1 MKTKFIR
8 KHSKGGK
15 QMKKTKLLSLLALS
29 AVLAGCAEK
38 LVEPDVK
45 PEEKPGEEQVVEQQT
60 ITVSLPDDSEVE
72 SKVSIEAGE
81 GKLILNWQR
90 DDQVTIIG
98 KTTETYKLSAGE
110 GTKDAEFTG
119 NKVEPAQDG
128 TYTLIYPAVSSDE
141 YDNTSYE
148 GQTQTGN
155 NSISHIRFNAKA
167 TSTTTCFAIDEV
179 EMNGAIK
186 FYMKL
191 PTEIGNPTEI
201 IVNSPTPIFYAKNDA
216 SAGMV
221 DQMSLKLENV
231 VLEDRILTAYM
242 MTAPQ
247 TVTIAANAFLK
258 ITVIDKA
265 DPDKKYVKNIKP
277 GNGTAD
283 VQMPSGQVNVFQIND
298 KNWASYKLSGKGT
311 QQEPYLINNLDEL
324 KMMRASLVHGKTL
337 YYKLVNSIDMESVDW
352 EPLNWEDP
360 YDCGMVF
367 DGNGQTLYNLKSTD
381 KTYAGFAGVLYG
393 ELHHVTFDNA
403 QISNNHNCGVIGG
416 FIGTGG
422 KPGYVH
428 HVNVTGGSEV
438 TLKGKHD
445 GIACGGLASN
455 AREARVENCTVNCT
469 VLNESDTS
477 NSVDKK
483 NRNATGGMIGK
494 TIGPGCSLSGLH
506 FTGKVTS
513 NTEKYTGGILGWQEI
528 NGVNIVD
535 CTVDATI
542 TSGAERVGGIVGH
555 FQGGTISGCTVMGKV
570 EQTGNLDN
578 TGGIA
583 GIVTEKSIIK
593 NCRVEASVSSK
604 GQMIGG
610 VLGQAENGVDITG
623 CTVSGSVTTTGDK
636 GYVGGI
642 CAQTNCAPTKIET
655 STFKSCTVSGPISGG
670 WYVAGIL
677 GYNNNADSYV
687 QDCKCSSTIT
697 RTGNNNG
704 GIVAICAEGKVM
716 QIERCEFS
724 GTINGGDNVGGI
736 IGLMRKNKDSASFV
750 KNCKFSGTIND
761 AGQRVGGIV
770 GELAAWGQIYNCIST
785 GNITGWQVVG
795 GICGRAAGEGWN
807 NDTDVVNIV
816 EKCLVWGGAIT
827 ATRENT
833 DGGSSAVVVGYTSRR
848 NQLTDCFRSN
858 NVVFKV
864 SWPDVS
870 PYDQENSRNEENYYL
885 NCNQISGKNYNFP
898 YHGKASDLTASDKA
912 KELGWDYENVWD
924 LSNDVPVLR

>member
-1 MKTKFIR
+1 
-8 KHSKGGK
+8 
-15 QMKKTKLLSLLALS
+15 MKKTKLLSLLALS

-81 GKLILNWQR
+81 GKLVLNWEK
-90 DDQVTIIG
+90 DDKVTIIG
-98 KTTETYKLSAGE
+98 KTTQTYTLSKGA

-119 NKVEPAQDG
+119 DKVEPKDG
-128 TYTLIYPAVSSDE
+128 KLTLIYPAVSSDD
-141 YDNTSYE
+141 YDKTSYE
-148 GQTQTGN
+148 GQIQTGN
-155 NSISHIRFNAKA
+155 NSISHIRFYAKA
-167 TSTTTCFAIDEV
+167 VSTTTCFAIDEV

-191 PTEIGNPTEI
+191 PAGIGNPTEI
-201 IVNSPTPIFYAKNDA
+201 IVNSPTPIFYAKNAA

-221 DQMSLKLENV
+221 DQMSLKLKSV
-231 VLEDRILTAYM
+231 VLEEDRILTAYM

-247 TVTIAANAFLK
+247 TVNIDANAFLK
-258 ITVIDKA
+258 ITVLGDNDA
-265 DPDKKYVKNIKP
+265 QMKYVKNIKP
-277 GNGTAD
+277 GA
-283 VQMPSGQVNVFQIND
+283 VSLPSGKVNVFQLND
-298 KNWASYKLSGKGT
+298 QNWASYKLDGEGT
-311 QQEPYLINNLDEL
+311 EASPYLINSLEEL
-324 KMMRASLVHGKTL
+324 QMMRASLVHGKTL
-337 YYKLVNSIDMESVDW
+337 YYKLVNSIYMESVDW

-416 FIGTGG
+416 YIGTGG

-785 GNITGWQVVG
+785 GKITGWQVVG

-816 EKCLVWGGAIT
+816 EKCLVWGGEIT

-858 NVVFKV
+858 KVVFKV

-898 YHGKASDLTASDKA
+898 YHGKASDLTASAKA
-912 KELGWDYENVWD
+912 IDLGWDESVWD
-924 LSNDVPVLR
+924 LRSGDVPALILE

>member
-1 MKTKFIR
+1 
-8 KHSKGGK
+8 
-15 QMKKTKLLSLLALS
+15 MKKTRLLSLLALS

-72 SKVSIEAGE
+72 SDDSEVESKVSIEAGE
-81 GKLILNWQR
+81 GKLVLNWEK
-90 DDQVTIIG
+90 DDKVTIIG
-98 KTTETYKLSAGE
+98 KTTETYTLSKGA

-119 NKVEPAQDG
+119 NKVEPTEDG
-128 TYTLIYPAVSSDE
+128 ELTLIYPAVSSDD
-141 YDNTSYE
+141 YNNTSYE

-155 NSISHIRFNAKA
+155 NNINHIRFNAKA
-167 TSTTTCFAIDEV
+167 VSTTTCFAIDEV

-191 PTEIGNPTEI
+191 PAEIVNPTEI
-201 IVNSPTPIFYAKNDA
+201 IVNSPTPIFYAKNAA

-221 DQMSLKLENV
+221 DQMSLKLKD
-231 VLEDRILTAYM
+231 VLLGEDRILTAYM

-247 TVTIAANAFLK
+247 TVNIDANAFLK
-258 ITVIDKA
+258 ITVLGDT
-265 DPDKKYVKNIKP
+265 DPQMKYVKNIKP
-277 GNGTAD
+277 GA
-283 VQMPSGQVNVFQIND
+283 VSLPSGKVNVFQIND

-311 QQEPYLINNLDEL
+311 EASPYLIHNLDEL

-337 YYKLVNSIDMESVDW
+337 YYKLVNSIDMKSVENW

-360 YDCGMVF
+360 YDCGIVF
-367 DGNGQTLYNLKSTD
+367 DGNGQTLSNLKSTD

-428 HVNVTGGSEV
+428 HVDVTGGSEV
-438 TLKGKHD
+438 TLKGELD

-469 VLNESDTS
+469 VLNDSNTS
-477 NSVDKK
+477 NSTDRK
-483 NRNATGGMIGK
+483 NRNATGGIIGK
-494 TIGPGCSLSGLH
+494 TIGPDCSLKRLH
-506 FTGKVTS
+506 FTGSVTS
-513 NTEKYTGGILGWQEI
+513 NTEKYTGGILGWQET
-528 NGVNIVD
+528 NGVDIVD
-535 CTVDATI
+535 CTVDDATI

-555 FQGGTISGCTVMGKV
+555 FQGGTISGCTVMGTV

-593 NCRVEASVSSK
+593 NCIVEASVSSK

-623 CTVSGSVTTTGDK
+623 CTVSGSVKTEAK

-642 CAQTNCAPTKIET
+642 CAQTNNAT

-670 WYVAGIL
+670 WYVGGIL
-677 GYNNNADSYV
+677 GYNNNADTYV
-687 QDCKCSSTIT
+687 QDCKCSSTIN

-704 GIVAICAEGKVM
+704 GIVAICAEGKIM

-807 NDTDVVNIV
+807 NDTDVFNIV
-816 EKCLVWGGAIT
+816 EKCLVWGGTIT
-827 ATRENT
+827 ATREDT
-833 DGGSSAVVVGYTSRR
+833 DGGSSAVVVGYTSRK

-858 NVVFKV
+858 DVVFNV
-864 SWPDVS
+864 SWPGVT
-870 PYDQENSRNEENYYL
+870 PYDQNNSKNQENYYL
-885 NCNQISGKNYNFP
+885 NCNEISGKNFNFP
-898 YHGKASDLTASDKA
+898 YHGKASDGTASVKA
-912 KELGWDYENVWD
+912 DDLGWDTSVWD
-924 LSNDVPVLR
+924 LSKDVPALILK

>member
-1 MKTKFIR
+1 
-8 KHSKGGK
+8 
-15 QMKKTKLLSLLALS
+15 
-29 AVLAGCAEK
+29 
-38 LVEPDVK
+38 
-45 PEEKPGEEQVVEQQT
+45 
-60 ITVSLPDDSEVE
+60 
-72 SKVSIEAGE
+72 
-81 GKLILNWQR
+81 
-90 DDQVTIIG
+90 
-98 KTTETYKLSAGE
+98 
-110 GTKDAEFTG
+110 
-119 NKVEPAQDG
+119 
-128 TYTLIYPAVSSDE
+128 
-141 YDNTSYE
+141 
-148 GQTQTGN
+148 
-155 NSISHIRFNAKA
+155 
-167 TSTTTCFAIDEV
+167 
-179 EMNGAIK
+179 
-186 FYMKL
+186 
-191 PTEIGNPTEI
+191 
-201 IVNSPTPIFYAKNDA
+201 
-216 SAGMV
+216 
-221 DQMSLKLENV
+221 
-231 VLEDRILTAYM
+231 
-242 MTAPQ
+242 
-247 TVTIAANAFLK
+247 
-258 ITVIDKA
+258 
-265 DPDKKYVKNIKP
+265 
-277 GNGTAD
+277 
-283 VQMPSGQVNVFQIND
+283 
-298 KNWASYKLSGKGT
+298 
-311 QQEPYLINNLDEL
+311 
-324 KMMRASLVHGKTL
+324 
-337 YYKLVNSIDMESVDW
+337 
-352 EPLNWEDP
+352 
-360 YDCGMVF
+360 
-367 DGNGQTLYNLKSTD
+367 
-381 KTYAGFAGVLYG
+381 
-393 ELHHVTFDNA
+393 
-403 QISNNHNCGVIGG
+403 
-416 FIGTGG
+416 
-422 KPGYVH
+422 
-428 HVNVTGGSEV
+428 
-438 TLKGKHD
+438 
-445 GIACGGLASN
+445 
-455 AREARVENCTVNCT
+455 
-469 VLNESDTS
+469 
-477 NSVDKK
+477 
-483 NRNATGGMIGK
+483 
-494 TIGPGCSLSGLH
+494 
-506 FTGKVTS
+506 
-513 NTEKYTGGILGWQEI
+513 
-528 NGVNIVD
+528 
-535 CTVDATI
+535 
-542 TSGAERVGGIVGH
+542 
-555 FQGGTISGCTVMGKV
+555 MGKV

-670 WYVAGIL
+670 WYVGGIL

-785 GNITGWQVVG
+785 GKITGWQVVG

-816 EKCLVWGGAIT
+816 EKCLVWGGEIT

-898 YHGKASDLTASDKA
+898 YHGKASDLTASAKA
-912 KELGWDYENVWD
+912 IDLGWDESVWD
-924 LSNDVPVLR
+924 LRSGDVPALILE

>member
-1 MKTKFIR
+1 MFIR

-15 QMKKTKLLSLLALS
+15 QMKKTRLLSLLALS

-81 GKLILNWQR
+81 GKLVLNWEK

-98 KTTETYKLSAGE
+98 AKPETFKLSEGE
-110 GTKDAEFTG
+110 GTKVAKFTG
-119 NKVEPAQDG
+119 NKVEPAEDG
-128 TYTLIYPAVSSDE
+128 TYTLIYPAVSSDVSSDD

-148 GQTQTGN
+148 SQTQTGN

-167 TSTTTCFAIDEV
+167 VSTTTFFVIDDV
-179 EMNGAIK
+179 ETNGAIK

-191 PTEIGNPTEI
+191 PAEIGNPTEI
-201 IVNSPTPIFYAKNDA
+201 IVNSPTPIFYATNAA
-216 SAGMV
+216 SAEGMV
-221 DQMSLKLENV
+221 DQMSLKLKD
-231 VLEDRILTAYM
+231 VLLGEDRILTAYM

-247 TVTIAANAFLK
+247 TVNIDANAFLK
-258 ITVIDKA
+258 ITVLGDKDA
-265 DPDKKYVKNIKP
+265 QMKYVKNIKP
-277 GNGTAD
+277 GA
-283 VQMPSGQVNVFQIND
+283 VSLPSGKVNVFQLND
-298 KNWASYKLSGKGT
+298 KNWASYKLTGEGT
-311 QQEPYLINNLDEL
+311 EKSPYQINTLDEL

-337 YYKLVNSIDMESVDW
+337 YYKLMDNIDMASVDNW

-367 DGNGQTLYNLKSTD
+367 DGNGKTLSNLKSTD

-393 ELHHVTFDNA
+393 ELYNVTFDNA

-438 TLKGKHD
+438 TLKGEHD

-469 VLNESDTS
+469 VLNESNTS
-477 NSVDKK
+477 NSTDRK

-494 TIGPGCSLSGLH
+494 TIGPDCSLSGLH

-528 NGVNIVD
+528 NGVDIVG

-555 FQGGTISGCTVMGKV
+555 FQGGTISDCTVKGKV

-583 GIVTEKSIIK
+583 GIVTEKSKIEK
-593 NCRVEASVSSK
+593 CRVQASVSSK

-623 CTVSGSVTTTGDK
+623 CTVSGSVTTTGNK

-642 CAQTNCAPTKIET
+642 CAQTNNAN

-670 WYVAGIL
+670 WYVGGIL
-677 GYNNNADSYV
+677 GYNNNADTYV
-687 QDCKCSSTIT
+687 QDCKCSSTIN

-704 GIVAICAEGKVM
+704 GIVAICAEGKIM

-724 GTINGGDNVGGI
+724 GTINGGDILGGI
-736 IGLMRKNKDSASFV
+736 IGLMRKNTSAKSFV
-750 KNCKFSGTIND
+750 KDCKFSGTID
-761 AGQRVGGIV
+761 KAGQRVGGIV
-770 GELAAWGQIYNCIST
+770 GELAKWGQIYNCIST
-785 GNITGWQVVG
+785 GNITGLFAVG
-795 GICGRAAGEGWN
+795 GICGRADGEGCTHEDN
-807 NDTDVVNIV
+807 QENKV
-816 EKCLVWGGAIT
+816 EKCLVWGGTIT
-827 ATRENT
+827 ANRKNEN
-833 DGGSSAVVVGYTSRR
+833 GGSSAVVVGHTSIK
-848 NQLTDCFRSN
+848 NQLTDCFRSSD
-858 NVVFKV
+858 VVFNG
-864 SWPDVS
+864 SWNES
-870 PYDQENSRNEENYYL
+870 PYDQENSMNKEGSYL
-885 NCNQISGKNYNFP
+885 ICTSISGTDYYYA
-898 YHGKASDLTASDKA
+898 YHGKASDGTASAKA
-912 KELGWDYENVWD
+912 ADLGWDTSVWD
-924 LSNDVPVLR
+924 LSGDVPVLK

>member
-1 MKTKFIR
+1 
-8 KHSKGGK
+8 
-15 QMKKTKLLSLLALS
+15 MKKTRLLSLLALS

-72 SKVSIEAGE
+72 SNDSEVESKVSIEAGE
-81 GKLILNWQR
+81 GKLILNWQK

-119 NKVEPAQDG
+119 NKVEPKEDG
-128 TYTLIYPAVSSDE
+128 TLTLIYPAVTSDG
-141 YDNTSYE
+141 YDNISYE
-148 GQTQTGN
+148 GQIQTGN

-167 TSTTTCFAIDEV
+167 VSTTTCFAIDEV

-191 PTEIGNPTEI
+191 PEEIVNPTEI
-201 IVNSPTPIFYAKNDA
+201 IVNSPTPIFYAKNAA

-283 VQMPSGQVNVFQIND
+283 VQMPSGKVNVFQLND
-298 KNWASYKLSGKGT
+298 QNWASYKLSGKGT

-337 YYKLVNSIDMESVDW
+337 YYKLVSSINMESVKNW

-360 YDCGMVF
+360 YDCGIVF
-367 DGNGQTLYNLKSTD
+367 DGNGQTLSNLTSTD
-381 KTYAGFAGVLYG
+381 KMYAGFAGVLYG

-422 KPGYVH
+422 KKANVH
-428 HVNVTGGSEV
+428 DVNVTGESTV
-438 TLKGKHD
+438 TVTGTWD

-455 AREARVENCTVNCT
+455 AREAIVENCTVNCT
-469 VLNESDTS
+469 VVNNS
-477 NSVDKK
+477 NSSESADKK

-494 TIGPGCSLSGLH
+494 TIGPDCSLSGLH

-513 NTEKYTGGILGWQEI
+513 NTEKYTGGILGWQET
-528 NGVNIVD
+528 NGVNIEN

-555 FQGGTISGCTVMGKV
+555 FQGGTISACTVKGTV
-570 EQTGNLDN
+570 EQTGDLEN

-583 GIVTEKSIIK
+583 GIVNEKSIIK
-593 NCRVEASVSSK
+593 NCIVEASVSSK

-623 CTVSGSVTTTGDK
+623 CTVSGSVTTGEK

-642 CAQTNCAPTKIET
+642 CAQTNNAN
-655 STFKSCTVSGPISGG
+655 STFESCTVSGPISGG
-670 WYVAGIL
+670 WYVGGIL
-677 GYNNNADSYV
+677 GYNNNADTYV

-807 NDTDVVNIV
+807 NDTDVFNIV
-816 EKCLVWGGAIT
+816 EKCLVWGGTIT
-827 ATRENT
+827 ATREDT
-833 DGGSSAVVVGYTSRR
+833 DGGSSAVVVGYTSRK

-898 YHGKASDLTASDKA
+898 YHGKASDLTASAKA
-912 KELGWDYENVWD
+912 IDLGWDESVWD
-924 LSNDVPVLR
+924 LRSGDVPALILE

>member
-72 SKVSIEAGE
+72 SKVSIGAGE
-81 GKLILNWQR
+81 GKLVLNWEK

-98 KTTETYKLSAGE
+98 ATTETFKLSDGVGKKVA
-110 GTKDAEFTG
+110 KFTG
-119 NKVEPAQDG
+119 NQVEPAEDG

-141 YDNTSYE
+141 YDNTSYV

-155 NSISHIRFNAKA
+155 KNTSHIRFNAKA
-167 TSTTTCFAIDEV
+167 VSTTTYFVIDDV
-179 EMNGAIK
+179 ETNGAIK

-191 PTEIGNPTEI
+191 PEEIGNPTEI
-201 IVNSPTPIFYAKNDA
+201 IVNSPTPIFYAKNAA

-221 DQMSLKLENV
+221 DQMSLKLVDV
-231 VLEDRILTAYM
+231 VLGEDRILTAYM

-247 TVTIAANAFLK
+247 TVNIDANAFLK
-258 ITVIDKA
+258 ITVLGDS
-265 DPDKKYVKNIKP
+265 DPEMKYVKNIKP
-277 GNGTAD
+277 GA
-283 VQMPSGQVNVFQIND
+283 VSLPSGKVNVFQLND
-298 KNWASYKLSGKGT
+298 QNWASYKLDGEGT
-311 QQEPYLINNLDEL
+311 GESPYLIKDLDEL

-337 YYKLVNSIDMESVDW
+337 YYKLENSIDMKRVENW

-367 DGNGQTLYNLKSTD
+367 DGNGKTLSNLKSSNRS
-381 KTYAGFAGVLYG
+381 YAGFAGVLYG
-393 ELHHVTFDNA
+393 ELHNVTFDNA
-403 QISNNHNCGVIGG
+403 QISNDHNCGVIGG
-416 FIGTGG
+416 YIGTGG

-428 HVNVTGGSEV
+428 DIIVKNSTVSLTPTSE
-438 TLKGKHD
+438 GNSYD
-445 GIACGGLASN
+445 NIACGGLASN
-455 AREARVENCTVNCT
+455 AKEARIETCDVQIDVIN
-469 VLNESDTS
+469 SSTS
-477 NSVDKK
+477 SNF
-483 NRNATGGMIGK
+483 RNATGGIVGK
-494 TIGPGCSLSGLH
+494 TLESKNILKNLTFRG
-506 FTGKVTS
+506 TVKS
-513 NTEKYTGGILGWQEI
+513 NTEKYTGGILGWQETKE
-528 NGVNIVD
+528 VDIVD
-535 CTVDATI
+535 CTVNATI

-555 FQGGTISGCTVMGKV
+555 FQGGTISGCTVKGEV
-570 EQTGNLDN
+570 VQTGNLDN

-583 GIVTEKSIIK
+583 GIVTEKSIIN

-610 VLGQAENGVDITG
+610 ILGQAENGVDITG
-623 CTVSGSVTTTGDK
+623 CMVSGSVTTNGDK

-642 CAQTNCAPTKIET
+642 CAQTNNAN
-655 STFKSCTVSGPISGG
+655 STFESCTVSGPISGG
-670 WYVAGIL
+670 WYVGGIL
-677 GYNNNADSYV
+677 GYNNNADTWV
-687 QDCKCSSTIT
+687 KHCKCSSTIN

-704 GIVAICAEGKVM
+704 GIVAICAGDKIM

-724 GTINGGDNVGGI
+724 GTIYGGDNLGGI
-736 IGLMRKNKDSASFV
+736 IGLMRKNTSAKSFV
-750 KNCKFSGTIND
+750 KNCKFSGTIHD

-770 GELAAWGQIYNCIST
+770 GELATNGQIYNCIST
-785 GNITGWQVVG
+785 GKITGWQVLG

-807 NDTDVVNIV
+807 NDTDVSNIV
-816 EKCLVWGGAIT
+816 DKCLVWGASIT
-827 ATRENT
+827 ATREDT

-848 NQLTDCFRSN
+848 NQLTDCFRSK
-858 NVVFKV
+858 NVVFNV

-870 PYDQENSRNEENYYL
+870 PYDQENSRNAENYYL
-885 NCNQISGKNYNFP
+885 ICTTIDGKNYNFP
-898 YHGKASDLTASDKA
+898 YHGKESDGTASAKA
-912 KELGWDYENVWD
+912 KKYLLWDEEVWD
-924 LSNDVPVLR
+924 LNGDVPVLK

>member
-1 MKTKFIR
+1 
-8 KHSKGGK
+8 
-15 QMKKTKLLSLLALS
+15 MKKTRLLSLLALS

-81 GKLILNWQR
+81 GKLVLNWEK
-90 DDQVTIIG
+90 DDKVTIIG
-98 KTTETYKLSAGE
+98 KTNETYTLSKGA

-119 NKVEPAQDG
+119 NKVEPTEDG
-128 TYTLIYPAVSSDE
+128 ELTLIYPAVTSNE
-141 YDNTSYE
+141 YDNKSYE

-167 TSTTTCFAIDEV
+167 VSTTTCFAIDEV

-191 PTEIGNPTEI
+191 PAGIGNPTEI

-513 NTEKYTGGILGWQEI
+513 NTEKYTGGILGWQV
-528 NGVNIVD
+528 NSGVNIEN

-542 TSGAERVGGIVGH
+542 TSRAERVGGIVGH
-555 FQGGTISGCTVMGKV
+555 FDGGTISACTVKGNV
-570 EQTGNLDN
+570 EQTADLEN

-583 GIVTEKSIIK
+583 GIVSQKSIIE
-593 NCRVEASVSSK
+593 NCSVEASVISK
-604 GQMIGG
+604 GQKIGG
-610 VLGQAENGVDITG
+610 ILGQAENGVDITG
-623 CTVSGSVTTTGDK
+623 CTVSGSVTTGAK

-642 CAQTNCAPTKIET
+642 CAQTNNAT
-655 STFKSCTVSGPISGG
+655 STFESCTVSGAISGG
-670 WYVAGIL
+670 WYVGGIL
-677 GYNNNADSYV
+677 GYNNNADTDV

-697 RTGNNNG
+697 CNGGNNG
-704 GIVAICAEGKVM
+704 GIVALCAEGKVM

-736 IGLMRKNKDSASFV
+736 IGLMRKNKNSASFV

-761 AGQRVGGIV
+761 AGERVGGIV
-770 GELAAWGQIYNCIST
+770 GELATWGQIYNCIST
-785 GNITGWQVVG
+785 GIITGWQAVG

-898 YHGKASDLTASDKA
+898 YHGKASDLTASAKA
-912 KELGWDYENVWD
+912 TELGWDATVWD
-924 LSNDVPVLR
+924 LSGDVPVLR

>member
-1 MKTKFIR
+1 
-8 KHSKGGK
+8 
-15 QMKKTKLLSLLALS
+15 MKKTKLLSLLALS

-393 ELHHVTFDNA
+393 ELHHVTFQNA

-428 HVNVTGGSEV
+428 DIIVKNSTVSLTPTSE
-438 TLKGKHD
+438 GNSYD
-445 GIACGGLASN
+445 NIACGGLASN
-455 AREARVENCTVNCT
+455 AKEARIETCDVQIDVIN
-469 VLNESDTS
+469 SSTS
-477 NSVDKK
+477 SNF
-483 NRNATGGMIGK
+483 RNATGGIVGK
-494 TIGPGCSLSGLH
+494 TLESKNILKNLTFRG
-506 FTGKVTS
+506 TVKS
-513 NTEKYTGGILGWQEI
+513 NTEKYTGGILGWQV
-528 NGVNIVD
+528 NSGVNIEN

-542 TSGAERVGGIVGH
+542 TSGAERVGGIVGY

-670 WYVAGIL
+670 WYVGGIL

-687 QDCKCSSTIT
+687 QDCKCSSTIN

-785 GNITGWQVVG
+785 GKITGWQVVG

-816 EKCLVWGGAIT
+816 EKCLVWGGEIT

-858 NVVFKV
+858 KVVFKV

-898 YHGKASDLTASDKA
+898 YHGKASDLTASAKA
-912 KELGWDYENVWD
+912 IDLGWDESVWD
-924 LSNDVPVLR
+924 LRSGDVPALILE

>member
-1 MKTKFIR
+1 
-8 KHSKGGK
+8 
-15 QMKKTKLLSLLALS
+15 MKKTKLLSLLALS

-72 SKVSIEAGE
+72 SKVSIGAGE
-81 GKLILNWQR
+81 GKLVLNWEK

-98 KTTETYKLSAGE
+98 AAKPETFKLSEGE
-110 GTKDAEFTG
+110 GTKVAKFTG
-119 NKVEPAQDG
+119 NKVEPAEDG
-128 TYTLIYPAVSSDE
+128 TYTLIYPAVSSDD
-141 YDNTSYE
+141 YDKTSYE
-148 GQTQTGN
+148 SQTQTGN

-167 TSTTTCFAIDEV
+167 VSTTTFFVIDDV
-179 EMNGAIK
+179 ETNGAIK

-191 PTEIGNPTEI
+191 PPEIGNPTEI
-201 IVNSPTPIFYAKNDA
+201 IVNSPTPIFYAKNAA
-216 SAGMV
+216 SAGKV
-221 DQMSLKLENV
+221 DQMSLKLKD
-231 VLEDRILTAYM
+231 VLLGEDRILTAYM

-247 TVTIAANAFLK
+247 TVNIDANAFLK
-258 ITVIDKA
+258 ITVLGDIDTEM
-265 DPDKKYVKNIKP
+265 KYVKNIKP
-277 GNGTAD
+277 GA
-283 VQMPSGQVNVFQIND
+283 VSLPSGQVNVFQIND

-311 QQEPYLINNLDEL
+311 QQEPYLINTLDEL

-337 YYKLVNSIDMESVDW
+337 YYKLENSIDMARVENW

-360 YDCGMVF
+360 YDCEIVF
-367 DGNGQTLYNLKSTD
+367 DGNGKTLSNLKSENTA
-381 KTYAGFAGVLYG
+381 YAGFAGVLYG
-393 ELHHVTFDNA
+393 ELHHVTFENA

-416 FIGTGG
+416 YIGTGG

-428 HVNVTGGSEV
+428 HVNVTGGSKV
-438 TLKGKHD
+438 TVKGEHD

-469 VLNESDTS
+469 VLNESNTS
-477 NSVDKK
+477 NSTDKK

-494 TIGPGCSLSGLH
+494 TIGPDCSLSGLH
-506 FTGKVTS
+506 FTGSVTS

-528 NGVNIVD
+528 NEVDIVD

-555 FQGGTISGCTVMGKV
+555 FQGGTISGCTVKGEV
-570 EQTGNLDN
+570 VQTGNLDN

-593 NCRVEASVSSK
+593 DCIVEASVSSK

-610 VLGQAENGVDITG
+610 ILGQAENGVDITG
-623 CTVSGSVTTTGDK
+623 CMVSGSVTTGEK

-642 CAQTNCAPTKIET
+642 CAQTNNAN
-655 STFKSCTVSGPISGG
+655 STFESCTVSGPISGG
-670 WYVAGIL
+670 WYVGGIL
-677 GYNNNADSYV
+677 GYNNNADTWV
-687 QDCKCSSTIT
+687 KHCKCSSTIN

-704 GIVAICAEGKVM
+704 GIVAICAGDKIM

-724 GTINGGDNVGGI
+724 GTIYGGDNLGGI
-736 IGLMRKNKDSASFV
+736 IGLMRKNTSAKSFV
-750 KNCKFSGTIND
+750 KNCKFSGTIHD

-770 GELAAWGQIYNCIST
+770 GELATNGQIYNCIST
-785 GNITGWQVVG
+785 GKITGWQVLG

-807 NDTDVVNIV
+807 NDTDVSNIV
-816 EKCLVWGGAIT
+816 DKCLVWGASIT

-833 DGGSSAVVVGYTSRR
+833 DGGSSAVVVGYTSRM
-848 NQLTDCFRSN
+848 NQLTDCFRSKD
-858 NVVFKV
+858 VVFKS
-864 SWPDVS
+864 SWDNYT
-870 PYDQENSRNEENYYL
+870 PYDQENSENKEGSYL
-885 NCNQISGKNYNFP
+885 ICTKIDGKNHNFP
-898 YHGKASDLTASDKA
+898 YHGKVLDEKVTASAKA
-912 KELGWDYENVWD
+912 TDLGWDTNVWN
-924 LSNDVPVLR
+924 LSGEVPVLK

>member
-1 MKTKFIR
+1 
-8 KHSKGGK
+8 
-15 QMKKTKLLSLLALS
+15 MKKTKLLSLLALS

-81 GKLILNWQR
+81 GKLVLNWEK

-98 KTTETYKLSAGE
+98 AKPETFKLSEGE
-110 GTKDAEFTG
+110 GTKVAKFTG
-119 NKVEPAQDG
+119 NKVEPAEDG
-128 TYTLIYPAVSSDE
+128 TYTLIYPAVSSDVSSDD

-148 GQTQTGN
+148 SQTQTGN

-167 TSTTTCFAIDEV
+167 VSTTTFFVIDDV
-179 EMNGAIK
+179 ETNGAIK

-191 PTEIGNPTEI
+191 PAEIGNPTEI

-231 VLEDRILTAYM
+231 DLAEDRILTAYM

-247 TVTIAANAFLK
+247 TVNIDANAFLK
-258 ITVIDKA
+258 ITVLGDSDA
-265 DPDKKYVKNIKP
+265 QMKYVKNIKP
-277 GNGTAD
+277 GA
-283 VQMPSGQVNVFQIND
+283 VSLPSGKVNVFQLND
-298 KNWASYKLSGKGT
+298 QNWASYKLDGEGT
-311 QQEPYLINNLDEL
+311 KESPYLINTLDEL

-337 YYKLVNSIDMESVDW
+337 YYKLVSSIDMASVENW

-367 DGNGQTLYNLKSTD
+367 DGNGKTLSNLKSTD

-393 ELHHVTFDNA
+393 ELHHVTFQNA

-438 TLKGKHD
+438 TLKGEHD

-469 VLNESDTS
+469 VLNESNTS

-483 NRNATGGMIGK
+483 NRNAPGGMIGK
-494 TIGPGCSLSGLH
+494 TIGSGCSLKDLH
-506 FTGKVTS
+506 FTGSVTS

-528 NGVNIVD
+528 NGVDIVD

-555 FQGGTISGCTVMGKV
+555 FQGGTISGCTVKGKV
-570 EQTGNLDN
+570 EQTGDLEY

-583 GIVTEKSIIK
+583 GIVTEKSKIE
-593 NCRVEASVSSK
+593 NCRVLASVSSK
-604 GQMIGG
+604 GQKIGG
-610 VLGQAENGVDITG
+610 ILGQAENGVDITG
-623 CTVSGSVTTTGDK
+623 CTVSGSVTTGAK

-642 CAQTNCAPTKIET
+642 CAQTNNAT
-655 STFKSCTVSGPISGG
+655 STFKSCTVSGAISGG
-670 WYVAGIL
+670 WYVGGIL
-677 GYNNNADSYV
+677 GYNNNADTYV
-687 QDCKCSSTIT
+687 QDCKCSSTIN

-704 GIVAICAEGKVM
+704 GIVAICAEGKIM

-724 GTINGGDNVGGI
+724 GTINGGDILGGI
-736 IGLMRKNKDSASFV
+736 IGLMRKNTSAKSFV
-750 KNCKFSGTIND
+750 KDCKFSGTIDKAN
-761 AGQRVGGIV
+761 QRVGGIV
-770 GELAAWGQIYNCIST
+770 GELATWGQIYNCIST
-785 GNITGWQVVG
+785 GTITGWCGVG
-795 GICGRAAGEGWN
+795 GICGRADGEGWEHIYN
-807 NDTDVVNIV
+807 QANKV
-816 EKCLVWGGAIT
+816 EKCLVWGGTIT
-827 ATRENT
+827 ATRKNEN
-833 DGGSSAVVVGYTSRR
+833 GGSSAVVVGHTSIK
-848 NQLTDCFRSN
+848 NQLTDCFRSSD
-858 NVVFKV
+858 VVFNG
-864 SWPDVS
+864 SWNES
-870 PYDQENSRNEENYYL
+870 PYDQENSMNKEGSYL
-885 NCNQISGKNYNFP
+885 ICTSISGTDYYYA
-898 YHGKASDLTASDKA
+898 YHGKASDGTASAKA
-912 KELGWDYENVWD
+912 ADLGWDTSVWD
-924 LSNDVPVLR
+924 LSGDVPVLK